1 MTSVRERTEEE
12 KMLAGDLYLASDPV
26 LMSKRAK
33 ATKLCRE
40 YNSAD
45 GEDDQLVRRTI
56 LELLLGS
63 VGDDVAIL
71 SPFRV
76 DYGVNTFIGNKVFM
90 NWGMIIL
97 DTCRV
102 TIGDNVLFGPNV
114 ALLSATH
121 PLDPAMRRDWG
132 PELGKP
138 ITIGDDVW
146 FGGNCTVLPGITIGN
161 GCTIGAGSVV
171 TRDVE
176 PYTVVAGNPA
186 KVLKRLAKP
195 DEEK

>member
-56 LELLLGS
+56 LESLLGS

-76 DYGVNTFIGNKVFM
+76 DYVGWRG
-90 NWGMIIL
+90 IL
-97 DTCRV
+97 LV
-102 TIGDNVLFGPNV
+102 
-114 ALLSATH
+114 
-121 PLDPAMRRDWG
+121 RRQ
-132 PELGKP
+132 ESRQRERFNAF
-138 ITIGDDVW
+138 VW
-146 FGGNCTVLPGITIGN
+146 FRG
-161 GCTIGAGSVV
+161 
-171 TRDVE
+171 
-176 PYTVVAGNPA
+176 
-186 KVLKRLAKP
+186 
-195 DEEK
+195 